1 MLSRKSVTFAPYLI
15 QSGSKE
21 LFVIGL
27 DIGIASK
34 ILSEEEYSAI

>member
-1 MLSRKSVTFAPYLI
+1 VAFASHLI

-34 ILSEEEYSAI
+34 ILSEEEYPTI